1 MMLFITTSSPHVTGV
16 KSMPAVPNEAL
27 TVSQVKENLR
37 LQGKT
42 LKQFAIEK
50 GFEPNDVYR
59 VIGGSR
65 KALYGKGHEI
75 AVALGLKAKPITA
88 NTD

>member
-1 MMLFITTSSPHVTGV
+1 MSSTTRPLSSEEV
-16 KSMPAVPNEAL
+16 KS
-27 TVSQVKENLR
+27 NLR
-37 LQGKT
+37 EEGKT
-42 LKQFAIEK
+42 LKQFAIEH

-75 AVALGLKAKPITA
+75 AVALGMKLKPIPA
-88 NTD
+88 NKD

>member
-1 MMLFITTSSPHVTGV
+1 MLSTKALSS
-16 KSMPAVPNEAL
+16 EE
-27 TVSQVKENLR
+27 VKEQLR
-37 LQGKT
+37 EQGKT
-42 LKQFAIEK
+42 LKQFAIDH

-65 KALYGKGHEI
+65 KALYGKGHQI
-75 AVALGLKAKPITA
+75 AVALGMKLKPASA

>member
-1 MMLFITTSSPHVTGV
+1 MSTS
-16 KSMPAVPNEAL
+16 KAL
-27 TVSQVKENLR
+27 SSEEVKEQLR
-37 LQGKT
+37 EQGKT
-42 LKQFAIEK
+42 LKQFAIEH

-65 KALYGKGHEI
+65 KALYGKGHTI
-75 AVALGLKAKPITA
+75 AVALGMKLKPTSA

>member
-1 MMLFITTSSPHVTGV
+1 MSSTTKPLSSEEA
-16 KSMPAVPNEAL
+16 KSL
-27 TVSQVKENLR
+27 LR
-37 LQGKT
+37 EQGKT
-42 LKQFAIEK
+42 LKQFAIEH

-75 AVALGLKAKPITA
+75 AVALGMKLKPNSQCK
-88 NTD
+88 D